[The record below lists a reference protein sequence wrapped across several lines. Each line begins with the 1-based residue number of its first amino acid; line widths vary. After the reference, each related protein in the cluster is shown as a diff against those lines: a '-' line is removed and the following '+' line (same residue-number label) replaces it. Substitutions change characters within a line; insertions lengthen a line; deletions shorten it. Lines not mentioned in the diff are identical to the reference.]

1 MGLTEHKLLTSSGLI
16 YFKKF
21 DFQVVEQTEFYD
33 DASFQP
39 FRASGKSEPYVKRC
53 TAVKLLSAEKLKYI
67 CKDQLGLEAEFEQK
81 ALNDGKF
88 VVDGFLLTFDVS
100 LVPNRYIK
108 GSLKSQVVYTKT
120 FFSHSEIP
128 SD

>member
-16 YFKKF
+16 YFEKF
-21 DFQVVEQTEFYD
+21 HFQVVEQTEFYD